1 MPKLSRFHT
10 KAKRARVT
18 RWCPYHA
25 SVDDE
30 SLEGKLMQEIGIN
43 KIINTKII
51 GTDQPLAAVETEQQQ
66 QQQPMM
72 PQQYSESPDLDT
84 VVETSIGD
92 HSALVVEAALPL
104 VEHVESTF
112 MVEVA
117 LVESACQDTVAAPS
131 IPSRIVT
138 AIQCLGFDCNE
149 NSFDL
154 NLCISNCVPELCTT
168 VPQGSDPPTIRSSNK
183 CWEKNT
189 QFYHF

>member
-1 MPKLSRFHT
+1 M
-10 KAKRARVT
+10 
-18 RWCPYHA
+18 
-25 SVDDE
+25 
-30 SLEGKLMQEIGIN
+30 
-43 KIINTKII
+43 
-51 GTDQPLAAVETEQQQ
+51 ETEQQQ

-154 NLCISNCVPELCTT
+154 NLCISNPCVPELKCTT
-168 VPQGSDPPTIRSSNK
+168 VPLKYLPIHRLFWIVKQVLGNRVT
-183 CWEKNT
+183 T
-189 QFYHF
+189 QFYHFRVKPMIRCNPWSSCLTSLNTKESLTMLWVCSDQPKHVSDSFVFSTADH